1 MPTRPDTTEPKTFQ
15 EALAQMSFSI
25 KDSQEEYNK
34 KITKKLVAA
43 MNDPEAPKIKTIE
56 EFCDWFMP
64 SYFKIAT
71 LRLQK
76 PFDPIKLFLG
86 KADIKKQ
93 EFYIW
98 YQQHMSN
105 SDDID
110 KLDAI
115 IIDKHGDGLGDLVWI
130 PYHQPFI
137 SCILLPNDGGCF
149 VAFDVFVKY
158 LQTKKLR

>member
-15 EALAQMSFSI
+15 EALTQLSFSI

-56 EFCDWFMP
+56 EFCDWFFP
-64 SYFKIAT
+64 GYYKIAT

-86 KADIKKQ
+86 KSDIKKQ
-93 EFYIW
+93 EFYQ
-98 YQQHMSN
+98 YYLQTQAEGEEAVS
-105 SDDID
+105 
-110 KLDAI
+110 AI
-115 IIDKHGDGLGDLVWI
+115 VIDKHGDGLSDLVWL
-130 PYHQPFI
+130 PYHEPFN
-137 SCILLPNDGGCF
+137 SYILLPNDGGCF
-149 VAFDVFVKY
+149 ISFDVFAEN
-158 LQTKKLR
+158 LRSKKI